1 MFRFV
6 KRLLIGVI
14 AGASLLTLMSLRAQ
28 AQVQPFAWDESNY
41 NQLVPADSSESI
53 APGTHITMQNWQQY
67 KKFMPVG
74 LWVLWSGSQF
84 WKLPPNAEM
93 VVEANKHIPLPKK
106 YLADTEKYASQVKLV
121 PNSFGGLSPK
131 GYVAGIPFPNPSG
144 PDAGMEIVYN
154 EYYAYVPYLITTYA
168 NKGFNMDQFGN
179 KSISEV
185 REVNFKVKHLSEPS
199 KPVNIPNLDDIFL
212 TYNNIIMVPEQSK
225 YTNDLVIFYDDPATL
240 GETFVFVPSLRRS
253 IRLSSAARC
262 APLVGSDYTADDERS
277 MSIQPPIFQAK
288 FEGYKKILV
297 AYPTEGWAY
306 TDKANYYPS
315 VWFPTPRATVWIP
328 REVAVVDI
336 RRTQKEAEGYCYGS
350 RMAYIDKETWQPIW
364 MDLYDVGLKLWK
376 TGPSLYKPMTLPGTN
391 GDVATGGGGPGDG
404 MYEFYDMQNHHLTFD
419 IQDHALINEN
429 APAEYQDFNRWG
441 TPAGMLQVMQ

>member
-1 MFRFV
+1 MV
-6 KRLLIGVI
+6 RLSKSVLFGLL
-14 AGASLLTLMSLRAQ
+14 GAVLLAMAVCETAR
-28 AQVQPFAWDESNY
+28 AQVQPFSWDESNY
-41 NQLVPADSSESI
+41 HQLAPADSSETV

-74 LWVLWSGSQF
+74 LWVLWSGQQF
-84 WKLPPNAEM
+84 WKLPQNAEM
-93 VVEANKHIPLPKK
+93 VVGANEHIPLPKK
-106 YLADTEKYASQVKLV
+106 YVEDTEKYASQVKLV

-131 GYVAGIPFPNPSG
+131 GYVAGVPFPNPSG

-179 KSISEV
+179 KSVSEV
-185 REVNFKVKHLSEPS
+185 REVNFKVKHLSEPD

-297 AYPTEGWAY
+297 SYPTQGWAY
-306 TDKANYYPS
+306 TNKANYYSS
-315 VWFPTPRATVWIP
+315 VWFPTPRAAEWIP

-364 MDLYDVGLKLWK
+364 MDLYDVSLKMWK
-376 TGPSLYKPMTLPGTN
+376 TGPSLYKPMALPGTN

-419 IQDHALINEN
+419 IQDHALINAN
-429 APAEYQDFNRWG
+429 APPEYQDFQRWG

>member
-1 MFRFV
+1 MSNSGKCWLV
-6 KRLLIGVI
+6 GLLGVLMVT
-14 AGASLLTLMSLRAQ
+14 AGRTAM

-41 NQLVPADSSESI
+41 NQLVPADSPETI

-74 LWVLWSGSQF
+74 LWVLWQGTQF
-84 WKLPPNAEM
+84 WKLPPDAEL
-93 VVEANKHIPLPKK
+93 VVAANKHIPLPKK
-106 YLADTEKYASQVKLV
+106 YLADTEKYASQVSLV
-121 PNSFGGLSPK
+121 PNSWGGLSPK
-131 GYVAGIPFPNPSG
+131 GYVSGLPFPNPSG
-144 PDAGMEIVYN
+144 PNAGIEIVYN

-168 NKGFNMDQFGN
+168 NKGFSMDQFGN
-179 KSISEV
+179 KSVSEV
-185 REVNFKVKHLSEPS
+185 REVNFKVKHLSDPG

-212 TYNNIIMVPEQSK
+212 TYNNIIMIPEQSK

-297 AYPTEGWAY
+297 MYPLDGY
-306 TDKANYYPS
+306 VDKANYYKPS
-315 VWFPTPRATVWIP
+315 YFATPRAAVWMP
-328 REVAVVDI
+328 REVALVDI
-336 RRTQKEAEGYCYGS
+336 RRTDQMKQGYCYGS

-376 TGPSLYKPMTLPGTN
+376 TGPSMYKPMLLPNTG
-391 GDVATGGGGPGDG
+391 GDVSTGGGGPGDG
-404 MYEFYDMQNHHLTFD
+404 MYEFYDMQNHHITFD

-429 APAEYQDFNRWG
+429 APALYQDFQRWG